1 MAVNQEAFD
10 AYMKMS
16 QEIEDSLIAE
26 MGQEAYDASQH
37 WVNNP
42 LISPISKVHNFE
54 EHEKWVRKDQTER
67 IVKLL
72 ERLWEKTQGTD
83 IPAVV
88 ILPNAI
94 ELIKGEQK

>member
-1 MAVNQEAFD
+1 MSVNQEAFD

-67 IVKLL
+67 IIKLL
-72 ERLWEKTQGTD
+72 DELDDEEWMGINQD
-83 IPAVV
+83 FIA
-88 ILPNAI
+88 
-94 ELIKGEQK
+94 LIKGENK

>member
-1 MAVNQEAFD
+1 VSVNQEAFD
-10 AYMKMS
+10 AYMKIS

-67 IVKLL
+67 IIKLL
-72 ERLWEKTQGTD
+72 EDENNDEMSIDYQSYL
-83 IPAVV
+83 IA
-88 ILPNAI
+88 
-94 ELIKGEQK
+94 LIKGENK